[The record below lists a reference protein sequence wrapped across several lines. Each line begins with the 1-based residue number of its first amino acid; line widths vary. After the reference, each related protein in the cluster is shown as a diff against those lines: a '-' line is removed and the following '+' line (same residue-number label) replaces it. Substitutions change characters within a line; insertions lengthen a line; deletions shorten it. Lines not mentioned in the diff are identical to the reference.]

1 VELGRAQLQ
10 EHVEDDTTQCSFF
23 ICIFLDSRWSR
34 SCLSSC
40 ECFRFE
46 LRGGGTLRVRCS
58 ALVGELSGEEGEVV
72 CGARELLNG
81 GVNVEL
87 GCSERDSRKEIGMCW

>member
-1 VELGRAQLQ
+1 MELGRAQLQ
-10 EHVEDDTTQCSFF
+10 EHVEDDTTQCGFF

-58 ALVGELSGEEGEVV
+58 ALVGEIEWRRGRGCVRSEGVAEWRSE
-72 CGARELLNG
+72 CGARL
-81 GVNVEL
+81 
-87 GCSERDSRKEIGMCW
+87 